1 MMQDNRVS
9 LIFLP
14 DHPPNIFGSLRL
26 LYWLRRMDLPLRKHG
41 NKLYRVAGT
50 PRILPCQLHGFGAWP
65 QQPHHPC
72 VKTPEEY
79 YLAAA
84 K

>member
-1 MMQDNRVS
+1 
-9 LIFLP
+9 
-14 DHPPNIFGSLRL
+14 
-26 LYWLRRMDLPLRKHG
+26 MDLPLRKHG